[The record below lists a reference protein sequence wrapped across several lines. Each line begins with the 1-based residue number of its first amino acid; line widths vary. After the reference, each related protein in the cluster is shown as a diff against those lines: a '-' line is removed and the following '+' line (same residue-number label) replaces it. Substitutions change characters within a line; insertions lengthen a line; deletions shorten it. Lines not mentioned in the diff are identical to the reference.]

1 MSRYIDFDYSTKGL
15 AINLPNGTIKSDQEG
30 CLICDLIVSA
40 DISNNSITLDKLDE
54 SILNLLDKARVG
66 TQITSTAT
74 GNLVTSKLEQFY
86 TVAMNSTSQT
96 ITLPDPSNTDYLG
109 AKVTFKRKTNTTV
122 FTITSTGGAG
132 FVPIASVTLSASPI
146 SIPETVF
153 QVDLICDG
161 VNWCIIGQE

>member
-30 CLICDLIVSA
+30 CLICDLIVGT
-40 DISNNSITLDKLDE
+40 DISNNSIALDKLDE
-54 SILNLLDKARVG
+54 SILSLLGSNLRVG
-66 TQITSTAT
+66 AQITTTST
-74 GNLVTSKLEQFY
+74 GNLATSELKQFY

-96 ITLPDPSNTDYLG
+96 ITLPDPSNANCLG
-109 AKVTFKRKTNTTV
+109 ARVTFKRKTNTTV

-132 FVPIASVTLSASPI
+132 FVPISSVTLSASPI
-146 SIPETVF
+146 TIPETVF

-161 VNWCIIGQE
+161 VNWCIIGL

>member
-15 AINLPNGTIKSDQEG
+15 AINLPTGTIKSDQEG
-30 CLICDLIVSA
+30 CLICDLIVGT
-40 DISNNSITLDKLDE
+40 DISNNSISLDKLDE
-54 SILNLLDKARVG
+54 SILSLLGSNLRVG
-66 TQITSTAT
+66 TQITTTST
-74 GNLVTSKLEQFY
+74 GNLATSELKQFY

-96 ITLPDPSNTDYLG
+96 ITLPDPSNADYLG
-109 AKVTFKRKTNTTV
+109 ARVTFKRKTNTTV

-132 FVPIASVTLSASPI
+132 FVPIGSVTLSASPI

-161 VNWCIIGQE
+161 VNWCIIGL